1 MFNQSFALF
10 YPKRNDV
17 NKIKKHRIFVKK
29 DWLIPKYLPLLNHT
43 ICFLNAKNTMEGFDK
58 KEEIEKNEREEIF
71 SKAVRAGKRTY
82 FFDVKATRKEDYYLT
97 ITESKKRYDQDGR
110 YHFEKH
116 KVFLY
121 KEDFDK
127 FADGLQETI
136 DFIKK
141 NQHFEAPQADKVLQ
155 EEPISS
161 KEYTSV
167 EFEDLHE

>member
-1 MFNQSFALF
+1 
-10 YPKRNDV
+10 
-17 NKIKKHRIFVKK
+17 
-29 DWLIPKYLPLLNHT
+29 
-43 ICFLNAKNTMEGFDK
+43 MEGFDK
-58 KEEIEKNEREEIF
+58 KEEIEKNDREEIF

-127 FADGLQETI
+127 FVEGLQETV

-141 NQHFEAPQADKVLQ
+141 NQTFEVSKPAEVLQ
-155 EEPISS
+155 EETIGSA
-161 KEYTSV
+161 EYTNV